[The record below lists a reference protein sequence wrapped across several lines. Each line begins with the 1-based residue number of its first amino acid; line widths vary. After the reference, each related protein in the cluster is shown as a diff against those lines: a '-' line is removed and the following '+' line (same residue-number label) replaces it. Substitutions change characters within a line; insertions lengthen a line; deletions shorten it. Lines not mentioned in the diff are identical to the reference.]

1 MITNAYNYNMFTTR
15 YCSCAAIMV
24 VVSAA
29 VNAREIFRL
38 QDFTKMET
46 DLEIGHP
53 RSRAP

>member
-1 MITNAYNYNMFTTR
+1 MIPNAYNYNMFTTR